1 MARPERFERPTLRFV
16 VWCFEVRTSPLAT
29 TIACLRITLN
39 CADRGGCLPACAT
52 ASASKPAVSASG
64 GDALQVG
71 RRHEQQLR
79 FLLARRCSL
88 TFAVAYSTDIRRL
101 LQLESKSLKLLALPR
116 GIEPL
121 FQP

>member
-1 MARPERFERPTLRFV
+1 MRDRQRKQTGSQRVERR
-16 VWCFEVRTSPLAT
+16 RT
-29 TIACLRITLN
+29 
-39 CADRGGCLPACAT
+39 
-52 ASASKPAVSASG
+52 
-64 GDALQVG
+64 QVG

-88 TFAVAYSTDIRRL
+88 TLAVAYSTDIRRL
-101 LQLESKSLKLLALPR
+101 LQLESKSLKLLALPK